1 MHSRV
6 PARRLAAIAVVT
18 LLGVLAFANAA
29 NAAQVTPED
38 FTCGVTVFDQPCN
51 QTAHLSELV
60 QVGTP
65 LAPSSSCAAF
75 VSSDFVLI
83 VAEGNGIEH
92 AIINDA
98 LDGWFTTTFTGDA
111 TITAYLGD
119 PSAGGTPDPAVP
131 QYGGKITEW
140 FGGSFNHSNFVTHST
155 IHVDA
160 TASDGS
166 GLHLSDVFHLNS
178 AAGSVAP
185 PHFFEFAHCN

>member
-1 MHSRV
+1 MPV
-6 PARRLAAIAVVT
+6 AIPARFLAAIAAVT
-18 LLGVLAFANAA
+18 LLGALACASAA
-29 NAAQVTPED
+29 NAAQVPPAD

-51 QTAHLSELV
+51 QTAHFSELF

-65 LAPSSSCAAF
+65 LAASPSCPAF

-111 TITAYLGD
+111 TIVAYVGD

-131 QYGGKITEW
+131 QYSGKITEW
-140 FGGSFNHSNFVTHST
+140 FGGSFNRSNFVTHST
-155 IHVDA
+155 IHLDA
-160 TASDGS
+160 TAPDGS
-166 GLHLSDVFHLNS
+166 ALHVSDVFHLNS
-178 AAGSVAP
+178 AAGSVGP

>member
-1 MHSRV
+1 MT
-6 PARRLAAIAVVT
+6 A
-18 LLGVLAFANAA
+18 
-29 NAAQVTPED
+29 
-38 FTCGVTVFDQPCN
+38 FDQPCD
-51 QTAHLSELV
+51 QTAHFSELV

-65 LAPSSSCAAF
+65 LAPSSSCPPF
-75 VSSDFVLI
+75 ISNDFVLI
-83 VAEGNGIEH
+83 VADGNGIEH

-111 TITAYLGD
+111 TIIAYLGD

-131 QYGGKITEW
+131 EYSGKITEW

-166 GLHLSDVFHLNS
+166 ALHVSDVFHLNS

-185 PHFFEFAHCN
+185 PHFFEFVHCN